1 MVKNKYYGFIQK
13 DKIGNIIDIFTLDG
27 INHSILESFSNDE
40 NYIVLPLNEA
50 IEFSKKNPQKKFFI
64 YNESDEVLKI
74 LRKNG
79 IEI

>member
-27 INHSILESFSNDE
+27 TNHSILESFSNDE

-74 LRKNG
+74 LSKNG

>member
-27 INHSILESFSNDE
+27 TNHSILESFSNDE
-40 NYIVLPLNEA
+40 NYIVLPLYEA

>member
-27 INHSILESFSNDE
+27 TNHSILESFSNDE
-40 NYIVLPLNEA
+40 NYIVLLLNEA

>member
-1 MVKNKYYGFIQK
+1 MVKNKYYGFIHK

-27 INHSILESFSNDE
+27 TNHSILESFSNDE

>member
-27 INHSILESFSNDE
+27 TNHSILESFSNDE

-50 IEFSKKNPQKKFFI
+50 IEFSKKNPQKKFLI